1 MQRIDANKEE
11 IELLQK
17 KKADIEAEKKKIE
30 EQKNDEIK
38 ELNSFI
44 EQMHTSFSTMLKK
57 TLEKMK
63 LRIKKANDAWE
74 EE

>member
-38 ELNSFI
+38 ELN
-44 EQMHTSFSTMLKK
+44 
-57 TLEKMK
+57 
-63 LRIKKANDAWE
+63 
-74 EE
+74 

>member
-30 EQKNDEIK
+30 EQKADEIK
-38 ELNSFI
+38 ELNTFI
-44 EQMHTSFSTMLKK
+44 E
-57 TLEKMK
+57 
-63 LRIKKANDAWE
+63 
-74 EE
+74 